1 MIEFSKATLRPS
13 ASAFS
18 GSSGDI
24 IGYVGIPRK
33 GEIVYNIQNC
43 EKKCCISTFLSKGLR
58 SFSEKDVAMKY
69 NRKSYIHIL
78 MILISF

>member
-1 MIEFSKATLRPS
+1 MLYI
-13 ASAFS
+13 
-18 GSSGDI
+18 
-24 IGYVGIPRK
+24 
-33 GEIVYNIQNC
+33 NIFN
-43 EKKCCISTFLSKGLR
+43 KGLR